1 MSTNIVSYFVELY
14 HNSEPLLFS
23 IGHTNA
29 TSRIGVSQREAERRG
44 PHVAANQSQPIQITL
59 HSLPDPVQHNHHRSK
74 PIIQTPFDPKPF
86 GMLRENSST
95 MTPQPDTPALLD
107 AIAATREAF
116 AQAKPGSREELLDLA
131 HSLTAALETPS
142 ETIQRI
148 GWAEVILQSF
158 FRLSVF

>member
-1 MSTNIVSYFVELY
+1 MQQVELGFR
-14 HNSEPLLFS
+14 NVRLSGGF
-23 IGHTNA
+23 
-29 TSRIGVSQREAERRG
+29 
-44 PHVAANQSQPIQITL
+44 AANQSQPIQITL
-59 HSLPDPVQHNHHRSK
+59 HSLPDTTTDQK

-158 FRLSVF
+158 FRLTVF

>member
-1 MSTNIVSYFVELY
+1 
-14 HNSEPLLFS
+14 
-23 IGHTNA
+23 
-29 TSRIGVSQREAERRG
+29 
-44 PHVAANQSQPIQITL
+44 
-59 HSLPDPVQHNHHRSK
+59 
-74 PIIQTPFDPKPF
+74 
-86 GMLRENSST
+86 MLRENSST

>member
-1 MSTNIVSYFVELY
+1 MLPQTNPSPFRSHSTAF
-14 HNSEPLLFS
+14 
-23 IGHTNA
+23 
-29 TSRIGVSQREAERRG
+29 Q
-44 PHVAANQSQPIQITL
+44 IQCSTTTT
-59 HSLPDPVQHNHHRSK
+59 DQK

-86 GMLRENSST
+86 EMLRENSST